1 MPTIPTYLRK
11 LHESLDSRLRP
22 EDVLA
27 IIVRG
32 RPSAVPDVWR
42 RQFPAGGSG
51 ARKQAYL
58 GWSSMSSEFARPIG
72 AARQL
77 ASAKRAFGTAADNL
91 HYMDFTASDIYP
103 DNPTD
108 VGWVVEK
115 LGEQLGGNGQRL
127 DRDERKRAG
136 VELSRRKYN
145 RQWRAMRR
153 LHHKSRKL
161 AVEIEK
167 RDLQILGR
175 SGFVSQI
182 SLERF
187 AADPT
192 AAHFIAYWVAR
203 KNLRRQFSLEGKQN
217 PMDEV
222 ATWFLLQ
229 CTKADTVDWAMIAMV
244 CPNVGILN
252 KLTDDE
258 KGELLAKWFTV
269 LRSCSNLLKQS
280 WPADADKSTMTVK
293 RGHDSSTW
301 NTIAQAYNTARAS
314 WLACI
319 AALGAEQ
326 VLDAACPGKVMR
338 LMAADLAR
346 WHGSVGSVIEPNTKV
361 WALLPMPWDVLD
373 GRATCSRA
381 FVQRACAAA
390 GLDPQRTGWTAPRP
404 AAPPVPFTVTPELV
418 HGVTVASPEWAML
431 LRRAG
436 VFSGKKLANDPQ
448 LVVEAAHGLTGGVV
462 TSELPSRPL
471 VEG

>member
-1 MPTIPTYLRK
+1 MSTIPTYLRE
-11 LHESLDSRLRP
+11 LHKSLDSRLRP

-32 RPSAVPDVWR
+32 RPSAVPDEWR
-42 RQFPAGGSG
+42 RQFIAAGSG
-51 ARKQAYL
+51 RRGYQA
-58 GWSSMSSEFARPIG
+58 WSSMSSDFVRPVG

-77 ASAKRAFGTAADNL
+77 ASAKRAFGTAADNI
-91 HYMDFTASDIYP
+91 HYFDLTSPNIHP
-103 DNPTD
+103 DSVTD

-115 LGEQLGGNGQRL
+115 LAAQLGGSGQRL

-153 LHHKSRKL
+153 LHHKGRKL
-161 AVEIEK
+161 ETEIEK
-167 RDLQILGR
+167 RELQIIGR

-203 KNLRRQFSLEGKQN
+203 KNLRRQFALEGKQN

-229 CTKADTVDWAMIAMV
+229 CTKADTIDWAMIAMA
-244 CPNVGILN
+244 CPNVGVLN

-269 LRSCSNLLKQS
+269 LRTCAGVLKQA
-280 WPADADKSTMTVK
+280 WPADVDKFTMTVK

-301 NTIAQAYNTARAS
+301 NTVAQAYNTARAS

-319 AALGAEQ
+319 AALGAERM
-326 VLDAACPGKVMR
+326 LDAACPGKVMR

-346 WHGSVGSVIEPNTKV
+346 WHASVGSVIEPNTKV
-361 WALLPMPWDVLD
+361 WGLLPMPWDVLD

-390 GLDPQRTGWTAPRP
+390 GLDPQLAGWTAPRP
-404 AAPPVPFTVTPELV
+404 AAPPAPFTVTPELV

-436 VFSGKKLANDPQ
+436 VFSGKGLTSDPQ
-448 LVVEAAHGLTGGVV
+448 LAAEALHGLAHDVV

-471 VEG
+471 VD